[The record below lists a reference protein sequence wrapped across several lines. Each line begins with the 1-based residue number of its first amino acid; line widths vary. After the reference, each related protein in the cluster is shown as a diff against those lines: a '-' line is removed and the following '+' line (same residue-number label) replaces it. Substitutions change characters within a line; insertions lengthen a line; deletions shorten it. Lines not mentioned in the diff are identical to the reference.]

1 MRIRNKLLRILDI
14 ALPGGGTVGYFK
26 SAWSFAGKI
35 FSPQHNYLGEED
47 NAIEWMYRTRSV
59 IGAFILVAIGLRYH
73 RPVNDLVAPFAPV
86 LGGVTKAMLA
96 ALVAVVPSAIAVVVL
111 TNRSKRTDAWR
122 QMRYPMGALMAW
134 IVLCL
139 IGVEYVRGTHRLLAG
154 QASFWLIIFISILIC
169 VLGPWALTFV
179 TRAIFLVT
187 TGLCRLGD
195 GHPLLPPVIGTV
207 IAWTLALIGLA
218 SRSGAHGD
226 AAVVAQLVLWAGPI
240 SITALSVAE
249 TLRLRKKYP
258 DEFPFRDGPVQSQ
271 PVTEPSAR

>member
-1 MRIRNKLLRILDI
+1 MD
-14 ALPGGGTVGYFK
+14 YFK

-35 FSPQHNYLGEED
+35 FSPKHNHLGEED
-47 NAIEWMYRTRSV
+47 NVIEWLYRTRSV

-73 RPVNDLVAPFAPV
+73 RPVNDLTAPFAPE

-111 TNRSKRTDAWR
+111 TNRGKRATAWR
-122 QMRYPMGALMAW
+122 QMRYPIGAMMAW

-139 IGVEYVRGTHRLLAG
+139 IGVGYVRGIHRLLAG
-154 QASFWLIIFISILIC
+154 RASFWLIVFIYILIC
-169 VLGPWALTFV
+169 VLGPWVLTFV

-207 IAWTLALIGLA
+207 IAWALAFTGLA
-218 SRSGAHGD
+218 SGSGAHGD
-226 AAVVAQLVLWAGPI
+226 TAGVAQLVLWTGPI
-240 SITALSVAE
+240 SITALSAAE
-249 TLRLRKKYP
+249 ALRLRKKYP
-258 DEFPFRDGPVQSQ
+258 EEFPFRDGPIQPQ
-271 PVTEPSAR
+271 PVTESSAR